1 MVLLLGAAAGVDMT
15 PEQLEVAKRYS
26 GEWTATLG
34 YPAPNM
40 TFLEGGQHPGKL
52 TPGGAA
58 ASAVTA
64 TTAAAA
70 SAAAAGYMVE

>member
-1 MVLLLGAAAGVDMT
+1 MVLLMLLWAAAGVDMT

-40 TFLEGGQHPGKL
+40 TFLEGGHHPGKL
-52 TPGGAA
+52 TPEAA
-58 ASAVTA
+58 QQHTQ
-64 TTAAAA
+64 
-70 SAAAAGYMVE
+70 